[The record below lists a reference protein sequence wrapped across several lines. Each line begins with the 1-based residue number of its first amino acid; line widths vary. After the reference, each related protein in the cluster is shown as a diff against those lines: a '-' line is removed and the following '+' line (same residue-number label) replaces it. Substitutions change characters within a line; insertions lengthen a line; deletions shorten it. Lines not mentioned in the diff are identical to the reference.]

1 MIETKPALEK
11 YQTPKENKRFM
22 VTIPDETLYIAFS
35 RELYHKH
42 GLTPKEALQLIALEY
57 IKNEFARS
65 MIDRVLEGASK

>member
-42 GLTPKEALQLIALEY
+42 GLTPKEALQ
-57 IKNEFARS
+57 
-65 MIDRVLEGASK
+65 

>member
-1 MIETKPALEK
+1 MIETKQALEK

-57 IKNEFARS
+57 IKNAISRQV
-65 MIDRVLEGASK
+65 IDQVLAGASK